1 MIRQL
6 SDILQLSVVED
17 ILLFSQKGKLLYAP
31 LSCSARQAARKSG
44 VWGHLLK
51 EEYIHEARFLF
62 EKGGYYV
69 HRTSIGFIVTACKNA
84 DALEMV
90 AARCHSIGRVLKDK
104 NARRQILEQLLFEV
118 PDECKPAAVEE
129 LAYQPGAQTAAILL
143 ALLDTHQRFDVNVKD
158 QLLITLCRALGDCA
172 ASEAIQP
179 LQDFMS
185 KCRDDGELSMEVE
198 KELKVSLQQL
208 EFARQGGASPELRDG
223 YESTGLIGSL
233 AEKERPG
240 ALADKRP
247 SQKTA
252 VDSRPSSVHEP
263 PAAPAGKHKSAEEL
277 RIKKLLKR
285 GQKQEAVDIIM
296 QHIEA
301 AARQKKFER
310 AERLRNTLIQIDS
323 MLLSEII
330 RAAEIIEEHKQSSIP
345 AEHLETWRSLV
356 DLLGA
361 EEFAALYHVMTLKQY
376 SKGEMVVRQ
385 GAFLSQLLFVN
396 SGQIQ
401 LHALVKGSE
410 VPLKTVGQGEVVG
423 GRTFFESSVWTVS
436 ARSLGAQIFILP
448 RKQLT
453 RLLDAYPSLE
463 SKLIDFAA
471 HFVSANTLFQK
482 TKRNRRRFER
492 KAIDGRAVAALLNA
506 NNTNTGIEMKGD
518 LFDISRGGVSFCVHI
533 SKKENAEKL
542 FRRRIRVGIPVGK
555 GVNKKYHYHC
565 GVIVAIQGHHVVSN
579 EYSLH
584 VQFDTHLDFQE
595 VEQIAEEWSGK

>member
-6 SDILQLSVVED
+6 TDILQLDVVED

-31 LSCSARQAARKSG
+31 LSCSAQQAAQKIAI
-44 VWGHLLK
+44 WGHLFK
-51 EEYIHEARFLF
+51 EEYVHGARFLF

-69 HRTSIGFIVTACKNA
+69 HRTSVGFIVTACKNA
-84 DALEMV
+84 DALEII
-90 AARCHSIGRVLKDK
+90 AARCDSIGRVLMDK
-104 NARRQILEQLLFEV
+104 AARHQILEQLLFEI

-129 LAYQPGAQTAAILL
+129 LAYQPGAKTATILL
-143 ALLDTHQRFDVNVKD
+143 ALLETHQEFDLNVKD
-158 QLLITLCRALGDCA
+158 QLLITLCRALGDCG

-185 KCRDDGELSMEVE
+185 KCRDGGELSIRVE
-198 KELKVSLQQL
+198 NELKVSLRQL
-208 EFARQGGASPELRDG
+208 ELARREDTSTQIRDG
-223 YESTGLIGSL
+223 DEATGLVGSP
-233 AEKERPG
+233 AEEQRPDI
-240 ALADKRP
+240 LADRRERQEP
-247 SQKTA
+247 A
-252 VDSRPSSVHEP
+252 VSGVSSSIHESS
-263 PAAPAGKHKSAEEL
+263 AGKQKSAEEL

-301 AARQKKFER
+301 AAQQKKFDR

-376 SKGEMVVRQ
+376 SRGEMVVRL
-385 GAFLSQLLFVN
+385 GAFHSQLLFIN

-401 LHALVKGSE
+401 LYALVKGSE

-436 ARSLGAQIFILP
+436 ARSLGAEIFILP

-453 RLLDAYPSLE
+453 NLHDAYPSME
-463 SKLIDFAA
+463 SRLIDFAA
-471 HFVSANTLFQK
+471 RFVSANALFQK
-482 TKRNRRRFER
+482 TRRNRRRFER
-492 KAIDGRAVAALLNA
+492 KTIEGRAVATLLNT
-506 NNTNTGIEMKGD
+506 NNSNTGIEMKGD

-533 SKKENAEKL
+533 SKKQNAEKL
-542 FRRRIRVGIPVGK
+542 FRRRIRIGIPVGK
-555 GVNKKYHYHC
+555 GVNKKHHYHY

-595 VEQIAEEWSGK
+595 VERITGEGSGK

>member
-6 SDILQLSVVED
+6 SDILQLGVVED

-31 LSCSARQAARKSG
+31 LPCSARQVAQKSDI
-44 VWGHLLK
+44 WGRLLK
-51 EEYIHEARFLF
+51 EEYVHEARFLF

-69 HRTSIGFIVTACKNA
+69 HRTSVGFIVTACRNV

-90 AARCHSIGRVLKDK
+90 AARCDSIGRVLMDK
-104 NARRQILEQLLFEV
+104 NARRQVLEQLLFEV

-129 LAYQPGAQTAAILL
+129 LAYQPGAKTAAILL
-143 ALLDTHQRFDVNVKD
+143 ALLDTHQKFDVNVKD

-172 ASEAIQP
+172 SSEAIKP
-179 LQDFMS
+179 LQDFMRKS
-185 KCRDDGELSMEVE
+185 RDDGELGVQVE
-198 KELKVSLQQL
+198 KELKVSLRQL
-208 EFARQGGASPELRDG
+208 EFAGQGGGSTEIRDG
-223 YESTGLIGSL
+223 DEATGLIGSPV
-233 AEKERPG
+233 EKKRPDV
-240 ALADKRP
+240 LADKPGR
-247 SQKTA
+247 QKTA
-252 VDSRPSSVHEP
+252 MNGIPSSVQEP
-263 PAAPAGKHKSAEEL
+263 PAGKRKSAEEL
-277 RIKKLLKR
+277 RIKKLLKD
-285 GQKQEAVDIIM
+285 GQKQEAVAIIL

-301 AARQKKFER
+301 AAQQKKFDR

-356 DLLGA
+356 DLLGD

-376 SKGEMVVRQ
+376 NKGEMVVRQ
-385 GAFLSQLLFVN
+385 GAFLSQLFFVN

-410 VPLKTVGQGEVVG
+410 VPLKTVGRGEVVG

-436 ARSLGAQIFILP
+436 ARSLGAEIFTLP
-448 RKQLT
+448 RKQLI
-453 RLLDAYPSLE
+453 RLQDTYPSIE

-471 HFVSANTLFQK
+471 HFISANALFQK

-492 KAIDGRAVAALLNA
+492 KAIEGRAVAALLDA

-542 FRRRIRVGIPVGK
+542 FRRRIRVGIPVGR

-565 GVIVAIQGHHVVSN
+565 GVIVAIRGHHVVSN

-595 VEQIAEEWSGK
+595 VERISEKWSGK